1 MRGFKPALGN
11 RKRPALRERRPAVPV
26 ASETFS
32 FRTWDVSTAFAD
44 LFRNFEPPVRHNYPM
59 SQNRMSRRAVQVVAE
74 NRIREAIEEGQ
85 FDDLPGLGKP
95 IADIDEPY
103 DPDWWIK
110 KWIRREGMSR
120 ELAQRFGKDF
130 WAKK

>member
-1 MRGFKPALGN
+1 
-11 RKRPALRERRPAVPV
+11 
-26 ASETFS
+26 
-32 FRTWDVSTAFAD
+32 
-44 LFRNFEPPVRHNYPM
+44 M

-95 IADIDEPY
+95 IPDIDEPY

-120 ELAQRFGKDF
+120 ELAAKFGKDF
-130 WAKK
+130 WDDKKTGR